1 MKKTVLFLLLAVFGC
16 LAVGAQTVVT
26 KNMAVSFARQNFG
39 NTNDFDYYIGETR
52 HDFSTNPLTFGR
64 LEDCWLV
71 FIDKRPNSGWEHPC
85 TYFYVKKTYKTNDI
99 NFISVKD
106 SVCPPAD
113 VFLEPYNKINRYG
126 TKAKMKPYVPK
137 VQSNSPN
144 VAAGNTYAVIVNG
157 GMTVTANHERYW
169 NDCSFLYKTLRNRYG
184 IPKQNIKVLMS
195 DGTSDDEDMNLT
207 GGGYVSSPLDLDDDG
222 NPDIE
227 YAATKA
233 NLSTVLNDMAQKLTD
248 EDHLFLFVMDHGGY
262 DKVSKRSYIY
272 MWNHEKMYP
281 NELASYLNP
290 INAGYISMLFGQCN
304 AGGFI
309 EPLKKTN
316 RIITTACK
324 ETELS
329 YGCEEIPFDEFVYHW
344 TSAVNGYDAYGN
356 AVAYRAN
363 GSMYDSDRSLKRA
376 AEYAYKKDFYVNGE
390 SRYAHE
396 TPLVNYLTN
405 TNITDLRFDNIPPV
419 IDLYFEYSDDDIVS
433 ELKTQEPKEYGIQA
447 VDISGNSYS
456 AILNRNRFWA
466 CPNIWIRNQDDGRT
480 HLYSE
485 TPRIINELGVEVY
498 IYAKVR
504 NRGVKSYA
512 TKNGYQDV
520 NGYYMESAVL
530 ITAGNWYGLLSGS
543 KGGNIEGISIEND
556 IEPGQS
562 TIVDL
567 YHAIRRVPPGNRKDK
582 FYPMCF
588 LLYLEDP
595 NSEYIM
601 PIDSLDIV
609 EVWGTDKMAQSNEIF
624 GKTTSIG
631 LCSVFLHNPYNKLVN
646 YTIKINPKEKSNVV
660 FKEAKVSLSMTPSL
674 MASWEKGGS
683 LGIDV
688 EADKNVANRIC
699 LKDSGCVLRNIKL
712 NKHEGGYIAFN
723 CNYLAQ
729 NAITSDKRT
738 EFDVMVVDEATG
750 RVLGGETFV
759 ITQDARPAINPDI
772 EIRQNGSDV
781 LLEAINVSE
790 DVVYEWYDKDGIL
803 VGKGQTFKMP
813 AGSSKS
819 DYTVRVE
826 ARTDGAISYSKAVAP
841 VLSSI
846 KSVDA
851 RSRKDAVIVTFD
863 RPTAGQVTLRVASS
877 SGNMPISDYT
887 VPGSVTTYDIPSA
900 GMSSGIYQVTLV
912 VDGQVTGMKKFT
924 K

>member
-26 KNMAVSFARQNFG
+26 KNVAVSFARQNFG

-71 FIDKRPNSGWEHPC
+71 FIEKRPNRGWEHPC
-85 TYFYVKKTYKTNDI
+85 TYFYVKKTYKANDI

-113 VFLEPYNKINRYG
+113 VFLEPYNKFNRYG

-281 NELASYLNP
+281 NELGSYLANVD
-290 INAGYISMLFGQCN
+290 AGYISMLFGQCY

-309 EPLKKTN
+309 EPLKASN

-324 ETELS
+324 GDELS

-376 AEYAYKKDFYVNGE
+376 AEYAAKKDVYASGSSIF
-390 SRYAHE
+390 AHE

-405 TNITDLRFDNIPPV
+405 TNITDLRFDNIPQTV
-419 IDLYFEYSDDDIVS
+419 DLYFEYSNKDIVS
-433 ELKTQEPKEYGIQA
+433 ELKTIEY
-447 VDISGNSYS
+447 VP
-456 AILNRNRFWA
+456 NRLSTDLLEDMTFIERTRFWA
-466 CPNIWIRNQDDGRT
+466 CPNIWIRNQEDGLSNRT
-480 HLYSE
+480 SQ
-485 TPRIINELGVEVY
+485 TPHVKNRRADIY
-498 IYAKVR
+498 IYAKIR
-504 NRGVKSYA
+504 NKGVKQYVYLRGMSEQKV
-512 TKNGYQDV
+512 TGFWNK
-520 NGYYMESAVL
+520 SSLL
-530 ITAGNWYGLLSGS
+530 ITKDMWLDLQPGS
-543 KGGNIEGISIEND
+543 EIFGGPIETCD
-556 IEPGQS
+556 ILPTIAPGQS
-562 TIVDL
+562 EI
-567 YHAIRRVPPGNRKDK
+567 IEIEKRVSNIYEKDEGDP
-582 FYPMCF
+582 YPMCV
-588 LLYLEDP
+588 LLHISEKNADYNLREDSAGFVAVMNTPKIAQNNSIWEYTTISEKCDVLLFNP
-595 NSEYIM
+595 NLNEKKYSIR
-601 PIDSLDIV
+601 INAK
-609 EVWGTDKMAQSNEIF
+609 DK
-624 GKTTSIG
+624 T
-631 LCSVFLHNPYNKLVN
+631 NK
-646 YTIKINPKEKSNVV
+646 P
-660 FKEAKVSLSMTPSL
+660 FKEANVSVDVKSSL
-674 MASWEKGGS
+674 MEAWKKGGS
-683 LGIDV
+683 LGDNI
-688 EADKNVANRIC
+688 EIDKNVANRVC
-699 LKDSGCVLRNIKL
+699 LKDSGSIMKNIVLGPRQKGNIAL
-712 NKHEGGYIAFN
+712 N
-723 CNYLAQ
+723 CNFYAKE
-729 NAITSDKRT
+729 AIVNDKRVDI
-738 EFDVMVVDEATG
+738 DVTVIDDATG

-759 ITQDARPAINPDI
+759 IMQDARPSINPNVKTNSNI
-772 EIRQNGSDV
+772 LEVANVYEDV
-781 LLEAINVSE
+781 L
-790 DVVYEWYDKDGIL
+790 YEWYDKNGKL
-803 VGKGQTFKMP
+803 VGTGQTFKIP
-813 AGSSKS
+813 AGASTS
-819 DYTVRVE
+819 DYTVKVQ
-826 ARTDGAISYSKAVAP
+826 AKSDGAISYSTAQAP
-841 VLSSI
+841 MLSSI
-846 KSVDA
+846 KNVDA
-851 RSRKDAVIVTFD
+851 KSRKDAIVVTFEN
-863 RPTAGQVTLRVASS
+863 PTVNQSTLRVALSA
-877 SGNMPISDYT
+877 GNSPVADYT
-887 VPGSVTTYDIPSA
+887 VDGGAETYDIPASN
-900 GMSSGIYQVTLV
+900 MVSGVYQVTLIEN
-912 VDGQVTGMKKFT
+912 GKVTGTKKFV